1 MNNLTTSTSATAA
14 AVATIDTVVDNIAA
28 GLVSTSNPNHLAVT
42 ADFTVAGWNEALAHE
57 TFVVTSLVRIRMW
70 IIVTGNV
77 DSLAHGAT
85 VAFGNE
91 TVPAAYIA
99 ATDETELDT
108 GDLWYDATP
117 TTAEDAYA
125 TVVFDRV
132 VNGLDIGYTI
142 AGEAL
147 TTGSMVV
154 HCVWEPL
161 VAGAT
166 VAAGAGGIF

>member
-1 MNNLTTSTSATAA
+1 MPR
-14 AVATIDTVVDNIAA
+14 TVTNQALVGMGAA
-28 GLVSTSNPNHLAVT
+28 GLASIYSPNHLTVT

-57 TFVVTSLVRIRMW
+57 TFVVTGLVHVRMW
-70 IIVTGNV
+70 IAVTGNV
-77 DSLAHGAT
+77 DSTAHGAT

-125 TVVFDRV
+125 TVVIDRV

-147 TTGSMVV
+147 TTGSIAF

-161 VAGAT
+161 ALGAT
-166 VAAGAGGIF
+166 VVVGAGGIF